1 MASKLFTDEQYARLQ
16 STIKGKIPAI
26 LSAKPERAVQII
38 KGVFSDAGIEVS
50 GRCFKI
56 KDGKITSESLE
67 SGLYNNLKRAK
78 AEKDKNKQAK
88 EIEDKKKEE
97 KDADKNEQESS
108 SGISLNITFPKD
120 RMKQLKE
127 DLKNKKTTPSAI
139 RQELRETFT
148 AQAKSQL
155 TPEQMTELHSSISM
169 KNLDGSSTQLNVGA
183 GKNIIDICCD
193 LYMAIICEKDRAQ
206 ILGESKE
213 QTQQRERMEN
223 QDFDLSTISHE
234 MTHAKQEPETRSISS
249 TEMVLTE
256 DERSAFGPS
265 RSVTTSQ
272 TIKSDSPGVEL
283 EEARVTLET
292 APENLTDEM
301 ISILVNNDNESNN
314 FIEQLYSKGVAPEGT
329 FGPSKSR

>member
-1 MASKLFTDEQYARLQ
+1 MASKLFTDADYARLQ

-26 LSAKPERAVQII
+26 LSAKPERAIQII
-38 KGVFSDAGIEVS
+38 KGVFSDAGIEVN

-78 AEKDKNKQAK
+78 AEKDKNKAAK
-88 EIEDKKKEE
+88 AEEEKKEE
-97 KDADKNEQESS
+97 KDKDEQESS
-108 SGISLNITFPKD
+108 SGISLNVTFPKE

-139 RQELRETFT
+139 RQELRATFT
-148 AQAKSQL
+148 AQAESQL

-169 KNLDGSSTQLNVGA
+169 KNLDGSSTQLNVGS

-193 LYMAIICEKDRAQ
+193 LYMAVICEKDRAQ

-234 MTHAKQEPETRSISS
+234 MEHSQQERETRSISS

-256 DERSAFGPS
+256 DGRSTFGPS

-272 TIKSDSPGVEL
+272 TVKSNSPTVTL
-283 EEARVTLET
+283 EEAKVTLET
-292 APENLTDEM
+292 NQKELTDEM
-301 ISILVNNDNESNN
+301 IEILANNGFVND
-314 FIEQLYSKGVAPEGT
+314 LYDKGVVPPGF
-329 FGPSKSR
+329 FGPSLENNNNRPY